1 MFAIKLKM
9 DDNKTSISDEWC
21 FIKDDEKDDASLQIE
36 LPNIYCDYNYYN
48 NIDTIQTSISCST
61 EAHNGIYTMNI
72 NIYGYVYV
80 FRTGSKKIADFIM
93 KNAVKLGYFQIKLME
108 YWILCSDIL
117 DGNNSR
123 SRSIAIFI
131 SNKLFGVNNYYN
143 DDIEYMFNDN
153 YDERYDDDED
163 NKE

>member
-1 MFAIKLKM
+1 
-9 DDNKTSISDEWC
+9 
-21 FIKDDEKDDASLQIE
+21 
-36 LPNIYCDYNYYN
+36 
-48 NIDTIQTSISCST
+48 
-61 EAHNGIYTMNI
+61 
-72 NIYGYVYV
+72 
-80 FRTGSKKIADFIM
+80 M

-153 YDERYDDDED
+153 YDERYDHED

>member
-21 FIKDDEKDDASLQIE
+21 FINDNEKDDASLQIE

-61 EAHNGIYTMNI
+61 EAHNGIYTINI
-72 NIYGYVYV
+72 NIYGYIYV
-80 FRTGSKKIADFIM
+80 FKTGNKNIADFIM

-108 YWILCSDIL
+108 YWILCTDIL
-117 DGNNSR
+117 DGNNSK
-123 SRSIAIFI
+123 SRAMAIFI
-131 SNKLFGVNNYYN
+131 SNKLFGVNSYYN
-143 DDIEYMFNDN
+143 DDIEYMFND
-153 YDERYDDDED
+153 
-163 NKE
+163 K